1 LLRSRLQPQVDWV
14 KAHEWLTTLNGLTGV
29 NQTLKHLA

>member
-1 LLRSRLQPQVDWV
+1 LLCSRLQPQVDWV
-14 KAHEWLTTLNGLTGV
+14 ETHEWLTALNGLTGV